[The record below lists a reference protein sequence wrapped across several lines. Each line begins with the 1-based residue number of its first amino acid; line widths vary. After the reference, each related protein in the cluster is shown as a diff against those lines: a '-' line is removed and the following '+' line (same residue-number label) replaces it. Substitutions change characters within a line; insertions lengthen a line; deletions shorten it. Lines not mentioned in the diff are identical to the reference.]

1 MKGLLFAVLVLLAV
15 VVIAGIGWV
24 SVYGKLNSGN
34 QAVKGAW
41 ANVDST
47 LQRRA
52 DLIPNLVET
61 VKGYATHEDK
71 VFSEVAEAR
80 SKMGEIKIETANT
93 SPEAMQQLV
102 QAQSAMAGALSHL
115 IAVAERYPDLKA
127 NQNFLDLQSQLEG
140 TENRINVARERYN
153 EQVQSYNTTV
163 NGFFARFVAAGS
175 GFQPTEYFQAAPEAE
190 KVPQVKFD

>member
-1 MKGLLFAVLVLLAV
+1 MKGLLVALVVIVVLLV
-15 VVIAGIGWV
+15 VLAGGWI

-34 QAVKGAW
+34 QAVQGAW

-61 VKGYATHEDK
+61 VKGYAKHEEK
-71 VFSEVAEAR
+71 VFDEVAEAR
-80 SKMGEIKIETANT
+80 SKMGQIKIEAAPN
-93 SPEAMQQLV
+93 SPAAMQELQ
-102 QAQSAMAGALSHL
+102 QAQGAMAGALSHL
-115 IAVAERYPDLKA
+115 IAVAENYPELKA
-127 NQNFLDLQSQLEG
+127 NQSFLDLQSQLEG

-153 EQVQSYNTTV
+153 EQVQSYNTLV
-163 NGFFARFVAAGS
+163 NGFFARLVAAGS
-175 GFQPTEYFQAAPEAE
+175 GFHQAEYFKKTAEAE